1 MALRK
6 LVRRNYGRK
15 LPVIIKYQN
24 LHSFKEVI
32 IILCQSILETRRISH
47 LHGSALF
54 TIPLRSHIINCL
66 KVLNELIDFCFKNV
80 DEKYISVNKQAP
92 DGRSTDNSVTLKRSS
107 LKKALK

>member
-1 MALRK
+1 MSEYPWNETKITFTWLSSLYNPFKIPHNK
-6 LVRRNYGRK
+6 L
-15 LPVIIKYQN
+15 
-24 LHSFKEVI
+24 F
-32 IILCQSILETRRISH
+32 
-47 LHGSALF
+47 
-54 TIPLRSHIINCL
+54 